1 MGQEAQEEDDE
12 EEASPSPSSS
22 GSASRDASGGA
33 SGGAIARSSSSDA
46 TRNHLFADSLLLDGC
61 RTSHDSVC
69 SSNDNGNA
77 NDSGYPY
84 ATPAYATTGYTT
96 GTTTGYSPYTTGAVV

>member
-1 MGQEAQEEDDE
+1 MGEEDDE
-12 EEASPSPSSS
+12 EETSPSPSSS
-22 GSASRDASGGA
+22 GSASGGA

-69 SSNDNGNA
+69 SSNDHGNA
-77 NDSGYPY
+77 NDVGIFLRHACVCNHGLHHWHDHRLQPLHYWCSCLIRH
-84 ATPAYATTGYTT
+84 A
-96 GTTTGYSPYTTGAVV
+96 